1 MKIAITG
8 ANSRVG
14 LTLVQY
20 ILDNSAHTV
29 LAGARS
35 VQSLQE
41 LPKSSRVE
49 TAAISYSAVDELAKV
64 LEGADC
70 VVHLAGILM
79 EGKNS
84 DYRSANVD
92 ATAAVVAAAKKA
104 SVSHVVFIS
113 VIGAAIDSAN
123 AYFRSK
129 AEAEQ
134 LVSGGEVSSTII
146 RTPILLGPGA
156 AGAAAI
162 KWASGNPKP
171 KLLGGGRYTMR
182 PLDIDDLCAAIVNSC
197 QIQQNGS
204 TTHELVGPQA
214 IQYCDLIKLAAS
226 MQGKEVE
233 IGSFPIGVAKIAASV
248 KGLFKKGGM
257 SPTVIDV
264 ITMNEHAEHNAAAA
278 LGVELT
284 PLEQTLQK
292 FITQK

>member
-14 LTLVQY
+14 LTLVQH
-20 ILDNSAHTV
+20 ILDNSEHVV

-35 VQSLQE
+35 VKSLHE
-41 LPKSSRVE
+41 LPESNRIESV
-49 TAAISYSAVDELAKV
+49 AIAYDAVDTLAKT

-84 DYRSANVD
+84 SYRSANVD
-92 ATAAVVAAAKKA
+92 ATAAVVAAATQA
-104 SVSHVVFIS
+104 AVSHIIFIS
-113 VIGAAIDSAN
+113 VIGADINSEN

-129 AEAEQ
+129 AEAER
-134 LVSGGEVSSTII
+134 LVEESGLSSTII

-162 KWASGNPKP
+162 KWASSSPKP

-182 PLDIDDLCAAIVNSC
+182 PLDIDDLCVAIVNSC
-197 QIQQNGS
+197 QTRLHGC

-214 IQYCDLIKLAAS
+214 IQYCDLIKMAAS
-226 MQGKEVE
+226 MQGREVD
-233 IGSFPIGVAKIAASV
+233 ISSFPIGLAKFAASV
-248 KGLFKKGGM
+248 KGIFSKGGM

-264 ITMNEHAEHNAAAA
+264 ITMNEHAEKNAAVA

-284 PLEQTLQK
+284 PLEKTLKK
-292 FITQK
+292 FIKQ

>member
-14 LTLVQY
+14 QTLVQY
-20 ILDNSAHTV
+20 ILDNSDHLV

-35 VQSLQE
+35 VKSLDVLPQSN
-41 LPKSSRVE
+41 RVE
-49 TAAISYSAVDELAKV
+49 TVAISYTSVDELAKT

-70 VVHLAGILM
+70 VVHLAGVLM

-84 DYRSANVD
+84 SYRSANVD
-92 ATAAVVAAAKKA
+92 ATAAVVAAATQA
-104 SVSHVVFIS
+104 SASHIVFIS
-113 VIGAAIDSAN
+113 VIGADVNSAN
-123 AYFRSK
+123 AYFQSK

-134 LVSGGEVSSTII
+134 LVASAQLSSTII
-146 RTPILLGPGA
+146 RTPILLGLGA

-162 KWASGNPKP
+162 KWASGSPKP

-182 PLDIDDLCAAIVNSC
+182 PLDIDDLCVAIVNSC
-197 QIQQNGS
+197 QVQQHGS

-214 IQYCDLIKLAAS
+214 IQYCDLVKLAAR
-226 MQGKEVE
+226 MQGKDVE
-233 IGSFPIGVAKIAASV
+233 IGSFPIGIAKFAAGL
-248 KGLFKKGGM
+248 KGIFQKGGM

-264 ITMNEHAEHNAAAA
+264 ITMNEHVDKNADLA
-278 LGVELT
+278 LGVKLT
-284 PLEQTLQK
+284 PIEQTLQK

>member
-14 LTLVQY
+14 QTLVQH
-20 ILDNSAHTV
+20 ILDNSEHMV

-35 VQSLQE
+35 AQSLQV
-41 LPKSSRVE
+41 LPQSSRVE
-49 TAAISYSAVDELAKV
+49 TAAISYDAVDELAKV

-79 EGKNS
+79 EGKNTS
-84 DYRSANVD
+84 YSSANVD
-92 ATAAVVAAAKKA
+92 ATGAVVAAAKKA
-104 SVSHVVFIS
+104 SVSHIVFIS
-113 VIGAAIDSAN
+113 VIGADLNSDN

-134 LVSGGEVSSTII
+134 LVANAQLSSTII

-162 KWASGNPKP
+162 KWASGSPKP

-182 PLDIDDLCAAIVNSC
+182 PLDIDDLCVAIVNSC
-197 QIQQNGS
+197 QTQLHGS
-204 TTHELVGPQA
+204 ATHELVGPQA
-214 IQYCDLIKLAAS
+214 IQYCDLVKLAAK
-226 MQGKEVE
+226 MQGRDVE
-233 IGSFPIGVAKIAASV
+233 IGSFPIGVAKIAATV
-248 KGLFKKGGM
+248 KGLFSKGGM

-278 LGVELT
+278 LGVDLT
-284 PLEQTLQK
+284 PLEKTLQK
-292 FITQK
+292 FIPQ

>member
-14 LTLVQY
+14 QTLVQH
-20 ILDNSAHTV
+20 IIDNSEHGV

-35 VQSLQE
+35 VKSLQG
-41 LPKSSRVE
+41 LPESNRIECV
-49 TAAISYSAVDELAKV
+49 AISYDNANELAKA

-70 VVHLAGILM
+70 LVHLAGILM

-84 DYRSANVD
+84 SYQSANVD
-92 ATAAVVAAAKKA
+92 ATAAVVAAAQSA
-104 SVSHVVFIS
+104 AISHMVFIS
-113 VIGAAIDSAN
+113 VVGADISSGN

-129 AEAEQ
+129 AEAEE
-134 LVSGGEVSSTII
+134 LVAKAKMSSTII

-162 KWASGNPKP
+162 NWAAASPKP
-171 KLLGGGRYTMR
+171 KLLGGGNYTMR
-182 PLDIDDLCAAIVNSC
+182 PLDIDDLCVAIVNSC
-197 QIQQNGS
+197 QTRVNGS

-214 IQYCDLIKLAAS
+214 IKYCDLVKLAAR
-226 MQGKEVE
+226 MRGKDVE
-233 IGSFPIGVAKIAASV
+233 IGSFPIGIAKIAASL
-248 KGLFKKGGM
+248 KGVFKKEGM

-264 ITMNEHAEHNAAAA
+264 ITMNEHVEQNAAAA

-284 PLEQTLQK
+284 PLAQTLKK
-292 FITQK
+292 FITK

>member
-14 LTLVQY
+14 QTLVQY
-20 ILDNSAHTV
+20 ILDNSEHIV
-29 LAGARS
+29 VAGARS
-35 VQSLQE
+35 VKSLQE
-41 LPKSSRVE
+41 LPQSSRVE
-49 TAAISYSAVDELAKV
+49 TAAISYDAVDELAKV

-84 DYRSANVD
+84 SYRGANVE

-113 VIGAAIDSAN
+113 VIGADVNSEN

-129 AEAEQ
+129 AEAEH
-134 LVSGGEVSSTII
+134 LVANSGVSSTII

-182 PLDIDDLCAAIVNSC
+182 PLDIDDLCLAVVNSC
-197 QIQQNGS
+197 QAQLHGS
-204 TTHELVGPQA
+204 ITHELVGPQA
-214 IQYCDLIKLAAS
+214 IQYCDLVKMAAR

-233 IGSFPIGVAKIAASV
+233 IGSFPIAVAKIAAGV
-248 KGLFKKGGM
+248 KGIFQKGGM

-292 FITQK
+292 FITQ

>member
-14 LTLVQY
+14 QTLVQY
-20 ILDNSAHTV
+20 ILDNSEHV
-29 LAGARS
+29 VVAGARS
-35 VQSLQE
+35 VKSLQE
-41 LPKSSRVE
+41 LPQSSRVE
-49 TAAISYSAVDELAKV
+49 VAAISYDAVDELAKV
-64 LEGADC
+64 LAGADC

-84 DYRSANVD
+84 SYRGANVE

-113 VIGAAIDSAN
+113 VIGADVNSEN

-134 LVSGGEVSSTII
+134 LVANSGVSSTII

-162 KWASGNPKP
+162 KWAAGNPKP

-182 PLDIDDLCAAIVNSC
+182 PLDIDDLCLAVVNSC
-197 QIQQNGS
+197 QAQLHGS
-204 TTHELVGPQA
+204 ATHELVGPQA
-214 IQYCDLIKLAAS
+214 IQYCDLVKMAAR

-233 IGSFPIGVAKIAASV
+233 IGSFPIAVAKFAAGV
-248 KGLFKKGGM
+248 KGIFQKGGM

-292 FITQK
+292 FITQ